1 MNKDIFLTNSYG
13 GKKEKFQPIDKSNIK
28 MYVCGPTVYDDPHIG
43 NARPLV
49 VFDLL
54 FKVLKCKYGND
65 KVTYVRN
72 ITDIDDKIIQSAKDK
87 KISIKDLTTK
97 INNNFQDDC
106 NYLNCEKPS
115 FQPKATENIQEMIE
129 MISILIE
136 KGFAYESKNHIYFEV
151 NKFKDYGKLS
161 NKKIDDLISGSRVEV
176 SSNKKNAEDF
186 VLWKPSNEDEPS
198 WASPWGKGRPGWH
211 LECSAMSK
219 KYLGD
224 KFDIH
229 GGGRDLLFPHHENEI
244 AQSCCANDS
253 EVMANFWLHNG
264 YVTSEGEKMSKSLGN
279 FTTINELLFQ
289 FNGEAIR
296 YALLQAHYRAPLSFS
311 KKSLEE
317 AKKSLSRLY
326 RAVDGFEVNGNPDKE
341 LIINLCDDIN
351 TPKALARA
359 HYLTDQA
366 NKGSKECAQKL
377 KNSSKILGVLSQS
390 TERWFKFEK
399 KDNQN
404 QSLDIALTEKEID
417 ELILKRQIAKEN
429 KDYTNADQIREQL
442 LKLDI
447 ILEDKPDK
455 TIWRKS

>member
-1 MNKDIFLTNSYG
+1 M
-13 GKKEKFQPIDKSNIK
+13 
-28 MYVCGPTVYDDPHIG
+28 
-43 NARPLV
+43 
-49 VFDLL
+49 
-54 FKVLKCKYGND
+54 
-65 KVTYVRN
+65 
-72 ITDIDDKIIQSAKDK
+72 
-87 KISIKDLTTK
+87 
-97 INNNFQDDC
+97 
-106 NYLNCEKPS
+106 
-115 FQPKATENIQEMIE
+115 
-129 MISILIE
+129 
-136 KGFAYESKNHIYFEV
+136 
-151 NKFKDYGKLS
+151 
-161 NKKIDDLISGSRVEV
+161 ISGSRVDV
-176 SSNKKNAEDF
+176 AEYKDKPGDF
-186 VLWKPSNEDEPS
+186 ILWKPSTEDLPG
-198 WASPWGKGRPGWH
+198 WNSPWGRGRPGWH
-211 LECSAMSK
+211 IECSAMSK
-219 KYLGD
+219 KYLGEQ
-224 KFDIH
+224 FDIH
-229 GGGRDLLFPHHENEI
+229 AGGLDLIFPHHENEI

-377 KNSSKILGVLSQS
+377 KNSSKILGVLTQS

>member
-1 MNKDIFLTNSYG
+1 MNNLNLYNTLE
-13 GKKEKFQPIDKSNIK
+13 KKISVFNPIDKNDVR
-28 MYVCGPTVYDDPHIG
+28 MYACGPTVYDFIHIG

-49 VFDLL
+49 VFDVLVRLL
-54 FKVLKCKYGND
+54 RTMYS

-72 ITDIDDKIIQSAKDK
+72 ITDIDDKINKR
-87 KISIKDLTTK
+87 
-97 INNNFQDDC
+97 
-106 NYLNCEKPS
+106 
-115 FQPKATENIQEMIE
+115 ATEKEIQISELTKETIKNFHYDCKSLCNLNPDFEPRATDHINEIIEMIE
-129 MISILIE
+129 ILIS
-136 KGFAYESKNHIYFEV
+136 KGFAYVSSGNVLFSVEKYKKYGLLSGRSL
-151 NKFKDYGKLS
+151 KDM
-161 NKKIDDLISGSRVEV
+161 ISGSRVDV
-176 SSNKKNAEDF
+176 AEYKDKPGDF
-186 VLWKPSNEDEPS
+186 ILWKPSTEDLPG
-198 WASPWGKGRPGWH
+198 WNSPWGIGRPGWH
-211 LECSAMSK
+211 IECSAMSK
-219 KYLGD
+219 KYLGEQ
-224 KFDIH
+224 FDIH
-229 GGGRDLLFPHHENEI
+229 AGGLDLIFPHHENEI

-341 LIINLCDDIN
+341 LMINLCDDIN

-429 KDYTNADQIREQL
+429 QDYTNADQIREQL

-447 ILEDKPDK
+447 ILEDKPNK

>member
-1 MNKDIFLTNSYG
+1 MNNLNLYNTLE
-13 GKKEKFQPIDKSNIK
+13 KKISVFNPIDKNDVR
-28 MYVCGPTVYDDPHIG
+28 MYACGPTVYDFIHIG

-49 VFDLL
+49 VFDVLVRLL
-54 FKVLKCKYGND
+54 RKMYP

-72 ITDIDDKIIQSAKDK
+72 ITDIDDKINKRATEK
-87 KISIKDLTTK
+87 KIKISELTKETIKNFHNDCMSLGNLYPDFEPRATDH
-97 INNNFQDDC
+97 IN
-106 NYLNCEKPS
+106 E
-115 FQPKATENIQEMIE
+115 IIEMIE
-129 MISILIE
+129 ILIS
-136 KGFAYESKNHIYFEV
+136 KGFAYVSSGNVLFSVEKY
-151 NKFKDYGKLS
+151 KKYGLLS
-161 NKKIDDLISGSRVEV
+161 GRSLKEMISGSRVDV
-176 SSNKKNAEDF
+176 AEYKDKPGDF
-186 VLWKPSNEDEPS
+186 ILWKPSTEDLPG
-198 WASPWGKGRPGWH
+198 WNSPWGRGRPGWH
-211 LECSAMSK
+211 IECSAMSK
-219 KYLGD
+219 KYLGEQ
-224 KFDIH
+224 FDIH
-229 GGGRDLLFPHHENEI
+229 AGGLDLIFPHHENEI

-377 KNSSKILGVLSQS
+377 KNSSKILGVLTQS

-447 ILEDKPDK
+447 ILEDNPDK